1 LPSLGIVLAQ
11 DAILAR
17 LTAAG
22 IRAATDERDLNP
34 PCVLVG
40 PPVLAFRFGRPG
52 WDGEFRL
59 IAVVPDSGRDTATAA
74 LDELVGA
81 VAAALGGALLA
92 GTPTQLSGLDGAPPL
107 PAYELTMNTHAR
119 KAT

>member
-1 LPSLGIVLAQ
+1 VAALGIAAAQ
-11 DAILAR
+11 SAIADR

-22 IRAATDERDLNP
+22 LRAVTDERDVNP

-40 PPVLAFRFGRPG
+40 PPDITFRFGRPG

-59 IAVVPDSGRDTATAA
+59 LAIVGDAGRNTATDA
-74 LDELVGA
+74 LDDLVGA
-81 VAAALGGALLA
+81 VHAATGGGLLT
-92 GTPTQLSGLDGAPPL
+92 GTPAQFSGLDGAPAL
-107 PAYELTMNTHAR
+107 PAYELTLNTHAR